1 MPLIRVTG
9 VVHDPWLF
17 VPDEEPLP
25 EAGAVIVTLARWQA
39 NRDQLLARPTPLG
52 LRLKSEQPPSLIAG
66 DIERFD
72 AIALEFPKF
81 TNGRAY
87 SSARLLRER
96 YGFRGELRAVG
107 NVLRDQLAL
116 MRRCGFDSYEIPPQV
131 NAAAWITSLGGISV
145 IYQPAADERASVL
158 VLRHGIGRND
168 RDDEQRSS
176 YSSPASG
183 RADPIAQSHNRVPSP
198 TGVGEGWVK
207 G

>member
-1 MPLIRVTG
+1 MPLIRATG
-9 VVHDPWLF
+9 VVDDPWLF
-17 VPDEEPLP
+17 VQDEEPLP

-52 LRLKSEQPPSLIAG
+52 LKLKSDQPPSLIAG

-72 AIALEFPKF
+72 VIALEFPKF

-116 MRRCGFDSYEIPPQV
+116 MRRCGFDSYEIPPQAD
-131 NAAAWITSLGGISV
+131 AAAWLSSLGGISV
-145 IYQPAADERASVL
+145 AYQPATDERASVL
-158 VLRHGIGRND
+158 TLRHGTPEGQGRGD
-168 RDDEQRSS
+168 ARAHSRDPVAPTPST
-176 YSSPASG
+176 PT
-183 RADPIAQSHNRVPSP
+183 RV
-198 TGVGEGWVK
+198 G
-207 G
+207 